1 MLLWG
6 QALSKITS
14 TGAMTYCFIQAIERG
29 HASTY
34 GSMLNS
40 MRSVLRSTGSNDLGG
55 GVVTSLLTMLLTGG
69 STLSGGLRQVFAPW
83 CYISSV
89 YDFYSMIPACSLGSF
104 SSIKKKKMTL

>member
-29 HASTY
+29 QAATY

-40 MRSVLRSTGSNDLGG
+40 MRSVIRSTGNNTNDLGG

-69 STLSGGLRQVFAPW
+69 STLGGGLKQVFV
-83 CYISSV
+83 CYIV
-89 YDFYSMIPACSLGSF
+89 G
-104 SSIKKKKMTL
+104 

>member
-1 MLLWG
+1 MMMIKEMTPTSTTITTVIVMNVMLLWG

-40 MRSVLRSTGSNDLGG
+40 MRSVLRSTGSSNDLGG

-69 STLSGGLRQVFAPW
+69 STLSGGLRQVFVPW
-83 CYISSV
+83 CYI
-89 YDFYSMIPACSLGSF
+89 
-104 SSIKKKKMTL
+104 